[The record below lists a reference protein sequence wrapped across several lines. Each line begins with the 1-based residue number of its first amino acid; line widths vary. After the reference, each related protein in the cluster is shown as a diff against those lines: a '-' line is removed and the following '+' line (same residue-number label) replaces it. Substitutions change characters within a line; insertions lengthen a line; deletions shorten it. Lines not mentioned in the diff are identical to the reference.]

1 MPLLSVYNHLL
12 QGYALMRPTR
22 FDSHKKSELRDVYQ
36 SILRLSSEQ
45 PLYKI
50 SFDESAQA
58 YTLGIKDSALSLSS
72 IMKELN
78 IDDGTS
84 VFENRTLVSSAPE
97 TVDISLLNGSDV
109 KDEQLPLSVEVSALS
124 SSQENQGFFLPE
136 QDSPLPSGQYSF
148 TIGVE
153 KNLYS
158 FQFNVSAGSTNIELQ
173 QKLSDF
179 INKTSI
185 GLRTQVIHDAESGCA
200 RLDLSAVALGSSAS
214 GTPSFTPQDTRHPR
228 DSVCGIVTHFGL
240 DQITHMP
247 ENTAF
252 SINDKAFETRG
263 HSYTTE
269 YGLSLTFYDITSEP
283 VTIGKVTDQAPIADK
298 IQSFI
303 DGYNS
308 FLALAKENRSQNHR
322 ARKLTH
328 DLGITIRKY
337 MTELNSLGIRTEK
350 DGTLS
355 MDRNTVYASAK
366 DGSLESFFSSE
377 QPFSSELL
385 KKLSDISLNP
395 MEYLDK
401 TVVTYPNTTA
411 KKTYN
416 PYVTSI
422 YSGLLF
428 NNYC

>member
-1 MPLLSVYNHLL
+1 M
-12 QGYALMRPTR
+12 
-22 FDSHKKSELRDVYQ
+22 
-36 SILRLSSEQ
+36 I
-45 PLYKI
+45 
-50 SFDESAQA
+50 
-58 YTLGIKDSALSLSS
+58 
-72 IMKELN
+72 KELN

-84 VFENRTLVSSAPE
+84 VFESKTLLSSDPE
-97 TVDISLLNGSDV
+97 TLEISLQNGSDV
-109 KDEQLPLSVEVSALS
+109 KDEQLPLSVEVSTLS
-124 SSQENQGFFLPE
+124 SAQKNEGLFLPE
-136 QDSPLPSGQYSF
+136 QESPLPSGQYSF

-173 QKLSDF
+173 TKLSDF

-185 GLRTQVIHDAESGCA
+185 GLRTQVIRDTATGMS
-200 RLDLSAVALGSSAS
+200 RLDLSAVSAGTPVS
-214 GTPSFTPQDTRHPR
+214 GTPAFLPQDTRYPK
-228 DSVCGIVTHFGL
+228 DSSCGIVTHFGL
-240 DQITHMP
+240 DHIVHMP
-247 ENTAF
+247 ENTTF
-252 SINDKAFETRG
+252 HINKESYESRA

-269 YGLSLTFYDITSEP
+269 YGLSMTFHDITGEP
-283 VTIGKVTDQAPIADK
+283 VIIDKVTDQAPIADK
-298 IQSFI
+298 IQSFL

-308 FLALAKENRSQNHR
+308 FLSLAKENRSQNHR

-328 DLGITIRKY
+328 DLTTTVRMYAGELAAHGIH
-337 MTELNSLGIRTEK
+337 MEK
-350 DGTLS
+350 DGSLT
-355 MDRNTVYASAK
+355 MDRDTVYTCAK
-366 DGSLESFFSSE
+366 DGSLENFFSKEHS
-377 QPFSSELL
+377 FSSDLL

-401 TVVTYPNTTA
+401 TVVTYPNTAA